1 VDFDIIILLDV
12 VVTILV
18 SYKFFTLIKE
28 TRAIQLLNGV
38 LVLFLIR
45 FASKVLGLKI
55 FNSLLDQIKTL
66 VLIALPVVFQ
76 PELRRAL
83 EQIGRGKVLNY
94 LIRKDKFKTYIDK
107 LVATVMRLSRD
118 KIGALIVLKRSTGLR
133 DIIDTGVE
141 LDAKLSPE
149 LLVNIFT
156 PKSPLHDGAVIID
169 KDRIIA
175 ANCLLPLTK
184 DQRLRQS
191 LGTRHRAAIGITE
204 ETDAF
209 VVIVS
214 EETGTVSTTYE
225 GKIKYG
231 LDEFTLKEKLF
242 TKFEE
247 LEIS

>member
-1 VDFDIIILLDV
+1 VDFDIIILLDII
-12 VVTILV
+12 VTILV

-45 FASKVLGLKI
+45 FASKLLGLKI

-94 LIRKDKFKTYIDK
+94 LTRKDKFKTYIDK
-107 LVATVMRLSRD
+107 LVAAVMRLSRD
-118 KIGALIVLKRSTGLR
+118 KVGALIVLKRSTGLR

-149 LLVNIFT
+149 LLGNIFI

-169 KDRIIA
+169 NDRIIA

-184 DQRLRQS
+184 NQRLSQS
-191 LGTRHRAAIGITE
+191 LGTRHRAAIGISE

-209 VVIVS
+209 VIIVS
-214 EETGTVSTTYE
+214 EETGMVSTTYE

-247 LEIS
+247 LDIN